1 MPIVKTKIWTS
12 ARLTIER
19 TDSDTDGTVFRLSGP
34 FTARDMYHSL
44 SPEAFRNIF
53 EPATEHNLQTKQVFD
68 LSAVPYMDSLG
79 LGMLVSHAVRCRCKG
94 IDLRISGSSP
104 RVQELFRLTS
114 MKSVLPFEE
123 LQPN

>member
-1 MPIVKTKIWTS
+1 MPIVKTKIWSS

-44 SPEAFRNIF
+44 SPDAFRNIF
-53 EPATEHNLQTKQVFD
+53 EPATERPLQMKQVFD

-79 LGMLVSHAVRCRCKG
+79 LGILVSHTVRCRCQG
-94 IDLRISGSSP
+94 IDLHIAGLSP
-104 RVQELFRLTS
+104 RVQELFRLTK
-114 MKSVLPFEE
+114 MKDALPIDE